1 MTASDLRTPETV
13 TVTES
18 TTDTTPDDEPRS
30 AQRMSLRTRVTMLAA
45 ACVAGA
51 VALVS
56 LGAFITVRNNL
67 YNQTATL
74 LEQRADVVAS
84 SPLAG
89 GYGGKMSVNTGPF
102 QFSDIRFDIIDSTG
116 ASKLT
121 FNHSD
126 NELPSSM
133 ISAGAR
139 AVADGKLASDVG
151 VIDGYEVVAVPY
163 PQIQGTALVVG
174 ESLSSDQR
182 LLKSLSL
189 VLILISAAGILVAAV
204 AGTAVA
210 RGGLRPVLRLT
221 RATERV
227 AATGDLRPIP
237 VSGDDEPARLTQ
249 SFNVMLGALAE
260 SREQQRRLVAD
271 AGHELRT
278 PLTSLRTNLELLIE
292 ARKPGMPSLSDQD
305 EAELY
310 TDVRGQLDEL
320 TTLIGDLVELA
331 RQDTPAVVHEPVE
344 LVDVV
349 ERALDR
355 ARRRASGAGV
365 RFEVALQP
373 WSLLGDASALE
384 RAVLNLLD
392 NAVKFSPQDGVIG
405 ITLRPLGDGTAVIE
419 VTDQG
424 PGISEEDLP
433 HVFDRFYR
441 SEEARTLPGSG
452 LGLSIVMQAAQRH
465 GGMAYAGRVP
475 GGGALMAIR
484 LPGRADT
491 G

>member
-1 MTASDLRTPETV
+1 MTDSDTTVHPTV
-13 TVTES
+13 TVTE
-18 TTDTTPDDEPRS
+18 PDEPTTSEPQQPTGWRG
-30 AQRMSLRTRVTMLAA
+30 AQRMSLRTRVTMLTA

-56 LGAFITVRNNL
+56 LGAYLTVRNNL
-67 YNQTATL
+67 YKQAAEQL
-74 LEQRADVVAS
+74 LSRAETVAQ
-84 SPLAG
+84 SPLSG
-89 GYGGKMSVNTGPF
+89 GFDGNVPVNTGAF
-102 QFSDIRFDIIDSTG
+102 QFSDIKFDIIDARGNSHLDIEPESNRLPKDLIG
-116 ASKLT
+116 A
-121 FNHSD
+121 D
-126 NELPSSM
+126 E
-133 ISAGAR
+133 R
-139 AVADGKLASDVG
+139 AVAAGKTSVDVRP
-151 VIDGYEVVAVPY
+151 VNGYEVVAVEY
-163 PQIQGTALVVG
+163 PQLPGTALVAG
-174 ESLSSDQR
+174 EPLTAEHTI
-182 LLKSLSL
+182 LKSLSL
-189 VLILISAAGILVAAV
+189 VLILISAAGVLVAAV

-227 AATGDLRPIP
+227 ARTGELRPIP
-237 VSGDDEPARLTQ
+237 VSGDDELARLTH

-260 SREQQRRLVAD
+260 SQEQQRRLVAD

-292 ARKPGMPSLSDQD
+292 ARKPGAPSLAEED
-305 EAELY
+305 ERELY

-331 RQDTPAVVHEPVE
+331 RQDAPQVVQEPVE

-355 ARRRASGAGV
+355 ARRRASGV
-365 RFEVALQP
+365 RFDVALQP
-373 WSLLGDASALE
+373 WTLLGDASALE

-392 NAVKFSPQDGVIG
+392 NAVKFSPPGGVIG
-405 ITLRPLGDGTAVIE
+405 VTARPLGDGTAVIE

-424 PGISEEDLP
+424 PGISDADLP

-475 GGGALMAIR
+475 DGGALMAIR
-484 LPGRADT
+484 LPGRP